1 MADFVN
7 IEKKVKELRILYRSS
22 EDRAVIDN
30 VEKQLRRNL
39 AKAQIAQIEEV
50 QDLVRATQKKID
62 DINLMLQW
70 DRELTDD
77 ERLRLMD
84 ERKIH
89 LFWIERL
96 DPGQATKIISDLET
110 FVDKKITEAS
120 ALE

>member
-1 MADFVN
+1 MADFNN
-7 IEKKVKELRILYRSS
+7 IEKKVKELRTLYRAP
-22 EDRAVIDN
+22 EDKPIIDN

-39 AKAQIAQIEEV
+39 AKAQIVEIAEIQE
-50 QDLVRATQKKID
+50 LVRATQKKID

-70 DRELTDD
+70 DRELTND

-96 DPGQATKIISDLET
+96 DPGKASSIISELET

>member
-1 MADFVN
+1 MADFNN
-7 IEKKVKELRILYRSS
+7 IEKKVKELRTLYRAP
-22 EDRAVIDN
+22 EDKPIIDN

-39 AKAQIAQIEEV
+39 AKAQIVEIAEIQE
-50 QDLVRATQKKID
+50 LVRATQKKID

-77 ERLRLMD
+77 ERHRLMD

-96 DPGQATKIISDLET
+96 DPEKASSIISELET

>member
-1 MADFVN
+1 MADYVN
-7 IEKKVKELRILYRSS
+7 IEKKVKDLRTLYRST
-22 EDRAVIDN
+22 EDKAVIDN

-39 AKAQIAQIEEV
+39 VKAQIAEIDVIQELI
-50 QDLVRATQKKID
+50 RATQKKID

-89 LFWIERL
+89 LFWIDRL
-96 DPGQATKIISDLET
+96 DPGQATKIINELET

>member
-1 MADFVN
+1 MADYVN
-7 IEKKVKELRILYRSS
+7 IEKKVKELRTLYRSP
-22 EDRAVIDN
+22 EDKSVIDN

-39 AKAQIAQIEEV
+39 AKSQIAQIAEV
-50 QDLVRATQKKID
+50 QELVRSTQKKID

-70 DRELTDD
+70 DRELTQD

-96 DPGQATKIISDLET
+96 DPGQATKIISELET
-110 FVDKKITEAS
+110 FVDNKINEAS